1 MPLKDSINIQYVLV
15 RVAYIY
21 TNRLGVEVYQIQLQ
35 EIMLDNSNPLQ
46 VYITSVED
54 FEAFIKGKKDIDP
67 KDKLPSKYYNLTD
80 AFSKKMADI
89 LLPRREGVDY
99 AIYLKPNSLLPF

>member
-1 MPLKDSINIQYVLV
+1 MPLKDSINIQYVLA
-15 RVAYIY
+15 RVARIY

-35 EIMLDNSNPLQ
+35 KNMSNNSNPLQ
-46 VYITSVED
+46 VYITLAED
-54 FEAFIKGKKDIDP
+54 FKVFIKGKEDIDP

-80 AFSKKMADI
+80 AFSKKIADI